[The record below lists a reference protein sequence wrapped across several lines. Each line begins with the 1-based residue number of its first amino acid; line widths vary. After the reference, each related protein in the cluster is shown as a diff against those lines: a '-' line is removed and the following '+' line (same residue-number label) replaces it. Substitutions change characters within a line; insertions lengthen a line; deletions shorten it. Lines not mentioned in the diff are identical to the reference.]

1 MAFGRKRKGQKY
13 TASVAAARTGDAALD
28 AMIRDQNASDE
39 RETAIRSDVFKM
51 IDQGTGTIVDLW
63 APPRMKILSDYIEL
77 GNEALAIC
85 TISNWPTRLSYGWL
99 NQLLEDPSLSDVK
112 IDVSMHIHPIR
123 KEYALQYMRD
133 KKVSAESSKM
143 AEQGKG
149 KKGTTALAAYS
160 KQIDTASMIYRLLED
175 NDSEN
180 LFQVSITFGIYGQ
193 EDIQTDPE
201 TQERYVHKDAK
212 EDVIEK
218 MDRFKRALAK
228 NSGGGFA
235 VKPLLHQQRDGIKSL
250 LPFGYGGLHSF
261 QNMYTSALATCYPFT
276 HGELSVEN
284 GILYGINPY
293 TKQTYFFDS
302 FNRDWVNNYST
313 IVIGGSGFGKSATVK
328 TLLGRYAI
336 HGTQVFVIDPAM
348 SAEGEYTNLA
358 TSLDGTVIEFGGR
371 NGVYMNPFE
380 LVRPGKWEP
389 GMPTNQEEASTIYRT
404 KKEYLVGLF
413 DLMRKKYIEE
423 NQIVGKNLDAFSSV
437 VQTMIDRVYQV
448 KRISIQ
454 RGRWNYAQWEQS
466 SMPTMSDFHAMLVEQ
481 CKLVETRN
489 TREKIEAWG
498 ADHLS
503 GGRLKRDTPEEITMF
518 LYYLAVVR
526 GSDKRVWKEPELAV
540 LTFMRDFV
548 AEYARKTD
556 DDTYSEKAALF
567 SGRRQAD
574 ISSNCIVF
582 RFGEIANSLKD
593 IATYLTFELI
603 YSRINSSQSDNA
615 RFSHYIV
622 AMDECWK
629 LLTTR
634 YTHGYIMRLA
644 REGRKL
650 NTGVWVISQRYT
662 DFQGDNRTLFT
673 QADTKII
680 LALPQDEID
689 LLTDDI
695 DLSPSLAQ
703 VINADCGHTSP
714 GVGVLNVAGK
724 RHASVAF
731 YCCMSQMEL
740 AIADTSDA
748 TRKALTPQQIMD
760 FVR

>member
-1 MAFGRKRKGQKY
+1 
-13 TASVAAARTGDAALD
+13 
-28 AMIRDQNASDE
+28 
-39 RETAIRSDVFKM
+39 
-51 IDQGTGTIVDLW
+51 
-63 APPRMKILSDYIEL
+63 
-77 GNEALAIC
+77 
-85 TISNWPTRLSYGWL
+85 
-99 NQLLEDPSLSDVK
+99 
-112 IDVSMHIHPIR
+112 
-123 KEYALQYMRD
+123 
-133 KKVSAESSKM
+133 
-143 AEQGKG
+143 
-149 KKGTTALAAYS
+149 
-160 KQIDTASMIYRLLED
+160 
-175 NDSEN
+175 
-180 LFQVSITFGIYGQ
+180 
-193 EDIQTDPE
+193 
-201 TQERYVHKDAK
+201 
-212 EDVIEK
+212 

-228 NSGGGFA
+228 NSNGGFA

-276 HGELSVEN
+276 HGELSVKN
-284 GILYGINPY
+284 GILYGINPQ
-293 TKQTYFFDS
+293 TQQTYFFDS
-302 FNRDWVNNYST
+302 FNRDWVNSYST
-313 IVIGGSGFGKSATVK
+313 IVIGGTGSGKSATVK

-358 TSLDGTVIEFGGR
+358 TSLDGVVIEFGGK

-380 LVRPGKWEP
+380 LTRPGKWEF
-389 GMPTNQEEASTIYRT
+389 GMATNQDEASTIYRT

-423 NQIVGKNLDAFSSV
+423 NQITGKNLDAFSSV

-454 RGRWNYAQWEQS
+454 RGKWNYAQWEQS
-466 SMPTMSDFHAMLVEQ
+466 VMPTMSDFYAMLVEQ

-489 TREKIEAWG
+489 TREKIESWG
-498 ADHLS
+498 TDHLAN
-503 GGRLKRDTPEEITMF
+503 GRLKRDTPEEITMF
-518 LYYLAVVR
+518 LYYLSVVR
-526 GSDKRVWKEPELAV
+526 GNQPVWKSPELAV
-540 LTFMRDFV
+540 LTFVRDFTS
-548 AEYARKTD
+548 EYARKVN

-567 SGRRQAD
+567 SGTKQAD
-574 ISSNCIVF
+574 LSSNCIVF

-615 RFSHYIV
+615 KFAHYIV

-629 LLTTR
+629 LLTTK
-634 YTHGYIMRLA
+634 YTHDYIMRLS

-662 DFQGDNRTLFT
+662 DFQGNNRTLFT
-673 QADTKII
+673 QSETKII

-695 DLSPSLAQ
+695 DLSPTLAS
-703 VINADCGHTSP
+703 VINADAGHTRP
-714 GVGVLNVAGK
+714 GLGVLNVSGK
-724 RHASVAF
+724 CHASVAF
-731 YCCMSQMEL
+731 YCLMSEMEM

-748 TRKALTPQQIMD
+748 TKKALTSQQIID
-760 FVR
+760 FVK